1 MLGGGEKVPD
11 YRRMY
16 CVLCAGISS
25 LLDDMQESR
34 EMGSNYHRLETL
46 LHEAEDIYIDTA
58 DVIRIEDHPS
68 AGETKDK

>member
-1 MLGGGEKVPD
+1 MPD

-16 CVLCAGISS
+16 YVLCAGISS

-34 EMGSNYHRLETL
+34 GMDSVYQRLETL
-46 LHEAEDIYIDTA
+46 LREAEDIYIDTA

-68 AGETKDK
+68 VGETKGE

>member
-1 MLGGGEKVPD
+1 MPEGGKVPD

-16 CVLCAGISS
+16 YVLCAGISS
-25 LLDDMQESR
+25 LLDDMQERR
-34 EMGSNYHRLETL
+34 ELDSTYQRLETL

-58 DVIRIEDHPS
+58 DVIWMEDHPS

>member
-1 MLGGGEKVPD
+1 MPD

-16 CVLCAGISS
+16 YVLCAGISS
-25 LLDDMQESR
+25 LLDDMQERR
-34 EMGSNYHRLETL
+34 ELDSTYQRLETL

-58 DVIRIEDHPS
+58 DVIWMEDHPS

>member
-1 MLGGGEKVPD
+1 MPD

-16 CVLCAGISS
+16 YVLCAGISS
-25 LLDDMQESR
+25 LLDDMQERR
-34 EMGSNYHRLETL
+34 ELDSIYQRLETL

-68 AGETKDK
+68 AGETKNK

>member
-1 MLGGGEKVPD
+1 MPD

-16 CVLCAGISS
+16 YTLCAGISS

-34 EMGSNYHRLETL
+34 EMGSIYQRLETL

>member
-1 MLGGGEKVPD
+1 MPD

-16 CVLCAGISS
+16 YALCAGISS

-34 EMGSNYHRLETL
+34 ELESIYQRLETL

-58 DVIRIEDHPS
+58 DVIRIEDYPS
-68 AGETKDK
+68 SDKAKD